1 VNDRK
6 VGVALLAPVLV
17 AIAFSWTRTA
27 LDVNRAPDDED
38 YAGAR
43 KILDDN
49 GFDKAR
55 DALVILPP
63 WSLRPLSIVGDLD
76 PISGDDI
83 ADRPLQRYARL
94 WAIVEADAD
103 KEHAPLVAR
112 RGSPAFSKRA
122 GKVTVERFDLDGPSV
137 LYDLTA
143 HLDDAK
149 VHVDDPTGAVVACD
163 APIKGGFACPGRDAW
178 QRVDRQWLLV
188 TENASFAVWSHP
200 PKAGSKLAIE
210 WRDVPIGSAVV
221 VQAGFTREG
230 ADAAKVPVRLKI
242 LVDGE
247 VAGTVVRKPAF
258 RFDVDVIDT
267 KRFAGRTATLS
278 FVEDTDDNASA
289 HYAWDAMV
297 IR

>member
-1 VNDRK
+1 VNDRR

-17 AIAFSWTRTA
+17 AIVFSWVRTA

-38 YAGAR
+38 YVVAR

-63 WSLRPLSIVGDLD
+63 WSLRPLTVMGDLD

-112 RGSPAFSKRA
+112 RGAPAFSKKA
-122 GKVTVERFDLDGPSV
+122 GKVTVERFDLGGPAV

-149 VHVDDPTGAVVACD
+149 VRVDEIACD
-163 APIKGGFACPGRDAW
+163 AAIKGGFACAGKDAW
-178 QRVDRQWLLV
+178 QRVNRQWLLV

-200 PKAGSKLAIE
+200 PKAGSKVTIE

-230 ADAAKVPVRLKI
+230 ADAAKAPVRLKVM
-242 LVDGE
+242 VDGE

-258 RFDVDVIDT
+258 RFDVDVVDT